1 MLDDLRNTALSSYE
15 EEEPNFPDEPAASQP
30 RRRKPQRQSSGGMTA
45 AQRFVLALMFLVMV
59 CLVGSFFLILTEKV
73 YLPFF

>member
-1 MLDDLRNTALSSYE
+1 MLDDLRNTALSDFE
-15 EEEPNFPDEPAASQP
+15 EEGSFIPEEPIPSKP
-30 RRRKPQRQSSGGMTA
+30 RPRKPQRRSSGGMTA
-45 AQRFVLALMFLVMV
+45 AQRFVLALMFLIMV

>member
-15 EEEPNFPDEPAASQP
+15 EEGSSIPDEPVLNQP
-30 RRRKPQRQSSGGMTA
+30 RRRKPERSSSGGMTA
-45 AQRFVLALMFLVMV
+45 AQRFVLALMFLIMV
-59 CLVGSFFLILTEKV
+59 CLVGSLFLILTEKI